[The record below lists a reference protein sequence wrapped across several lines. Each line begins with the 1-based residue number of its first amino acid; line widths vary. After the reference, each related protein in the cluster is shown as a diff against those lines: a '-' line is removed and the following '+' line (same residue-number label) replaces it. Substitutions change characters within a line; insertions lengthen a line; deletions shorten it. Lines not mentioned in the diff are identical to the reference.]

1 MAGGCPDVLVP
12 EDSSA
17 LTLIAAF
24 NLAAALE
31 LLGFVFTLVP
41 LSDGCVWS
49 PSVLGAPGVFLEGPC
64 AGGGRGWR

>member
-1 MAGGCPDVLVP
+1 MAGGCPDVLAP

-24 NLAAALE
+24 SLAAALE
-31 LLGFVFTLVP
+31 LLGFAFALIP
-41 LSDGCVWS
+41 PFDGCVWS